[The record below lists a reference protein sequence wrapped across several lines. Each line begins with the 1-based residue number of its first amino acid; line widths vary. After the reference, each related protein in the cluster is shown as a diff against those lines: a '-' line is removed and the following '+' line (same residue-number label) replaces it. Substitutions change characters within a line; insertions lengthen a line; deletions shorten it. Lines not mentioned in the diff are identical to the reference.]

1 MAKQNLE
8 SAINSSSFRLKE
20 IDEGALRIRL
30 KAMAQ
35 FVQEAASLAEI
46 YPKIE
51 REILLLLQAERMTIY
66 QRSKDED
73 EIVSR
78 FKTGTDVREIRVPL
92 CVSSIAGYCALIQQ
106 PILISDVYDD
116 GALRAVSSQLR
127 FDRTFDQQSG
137 FRTRSVMA
145 LPIKENDGVM
155 LGVMQLINC
164 SDGSAFSDR
173 ELQIGDWIARII
185 AAKFRSDLKATDS
198 PYAYLI
204 QNKKI
209 TQERLDQILA
219 SAAERKIHPSRLLIE
234 QGHATPEE
242 IGRSLEAFYQI
253 RYQPYDPVVRPP
265 ETLFT
270 RLNKAYLKRERC
282 VPLEVAGNRA
292 VVAIDDPTDRRR
304 ILEVQR
310 ALKCEH
316 IVLRVSLPDDIL
328 RFLGEADAGFSAD
341 INTLVGQ
348 LNAETEPDPGE
359 AVERDATLDENAAPI
374 IQLVNRII
382 ADAVTMGASDI
393 HIEPGKDRMPTQVR
407 MRIDGLC
414 REILQIPASHAAA
427 VISRIKI
434 MSRLD
439 ISERRKPQDGKCKL
453 RFGGRNIELRVA
465 TIPTVNGEGAVMRV
479 LAAAGALPMEKLNLN
494 PENLENIK
502 QLVSHP
508 HGIFLVVGPTGS
520 GKTTTLHAV
529 LGHLNTPDRKIW
541 TAEDPV
547 EITQPGLQQVQ
558 VQPKI
563 GFDFAAAMRAF
574 LRADPDIIL
583 IGEMRDRETSH
594 IGVEASLTGHL
605 VLSTLHTNSA
615 PETVTRLLDL
625 GLDPLNFADAL
636 LGVLAQRLMRTLCP
650 DCKESYQ
657 AETREIA
664 QLRHLYG
671 EEAFDT
677 AGLGAGGVTLYR
689 AVGCERCANTG
700 YRGRTGIHELLAA
713 TPTMRALVSRKA
725 TVTEI
730 RELAMTE
737 GMKTLTQDG
746 VLKILKGQSD
756 LTQLMRVTGG

>member
-1 MAKQNLE
+1 MSKQNLD
-8 SAINSSSFRLKE
+8 SAIKGSSFRPKE
-20 IDEGALRIRL
+20 TDESALRIRL

-35 FVQEAASLAEI
+35 FVQEATSLEEI

-51 REILLLLQAERMTIY
+51 SEILQLMQSERMTIY

-106 PILISDVYDD
+106 PILIGDVYNE
-116 GALRAVSSQLR
+116 GALRAINPQLR
-127 FDRTFDQQSG
+127 FDRSFDQKSG
-137 FRTRSVMA
+137 FKTRSVMA

-155 LGVMQLINC
+155 LGVMQLINRT
-164 SDGSAFSDR
+164 DGGVFSDR
-173 ELQIGDWIARII
+173 DLQIGNWIARII
-185 AAKFRSDLKATDS
+185 AAKFRFDLKATDA
-198 PYAYLI
+198 PYAYLV

-209 TQERLDQILA
+209 TQERLDQIMV
-219 SAAERKIHPSRLLIE
+219 AAADRKLHPSRLLIE
-234 QGHATPEE
+234 QGLAAPEE
-242 IGRSLEAFYQI
+242 IGRSLEAFYQV

-265 ETLFT
+265 ENLFA
-270 RLNKAYLKRERC
+270 RLNKAYLKHERW
-282 VPLEVAGNRA
+282 VPLEVTGNRA

-304 ILEVQR
+304 ILEIQR

-348 LNAETEPDPGE
+348 LSSETEPDPAE
-359 AVERDATLDENAAPI
+359 TVDRDAALDENAAPI

-453 RFGGRNIELRVA
+453 RFSGRNIELRVA
-465 TIPTVNGEGAVMRV
+465 TIPTVNGEGAVMRI
-479 LAAAGALPMEKLNLN
+479 LAAAGALPMEKLNLSA
-494 PENLENIK
+494 ENLENIK

-558 VQPKI
+558 VHPKI

-594 IGVEASLTGHL
+594 IGIEASLTGHL

-650 DCKESYQ
+650 DCKEAYRPE
-657 AETREIA
+657 AREIE

-671 EEAFDT
+671 EQAFDQ
-677 AGLGAGGVTLYR
+677 AGLGTGEITLHR
-689 AVGCERCANTG
+689 VIGCERCANTG
-700 YRGRTGIHELLAA
+700 YRGRTGIHELLVA
-713 TPTMRALVSRKA
+713 TPAMRALVSRKA

-730 RELAMTE
+730 RELAIAE

-746 VLKILKGQSD
+746 VLKLMKGQSD
-756 LTQLMRVTGG
+756 FAQLMRVTGG